1 MRSVTRNPDRLSM
14 LEKSWLVL
22 DAFRPTGG
30 PLRLIE
36 VAERCQLPKTTAYRL
51 LTDLTAIGAV
61 ERRERGYVLGRRLFE
76 LGSTVP
82 LERDLRHAALPFM
95 HDLYEA
101 TRETIHLGVRDGLDV
116 VYVEK
121 LRAHESLALPSR
133 VGGRLPL
140 NCTGV
145 GKALLAYSS
154 QGLIDEVLARP
165 LRRLTAHSIVDAK
178 RLEEAIGQIQVAG
191 LAYEREE
198 AQIGGACIAAPIFRE
213 GTVVAALSVSVP
225 LSRFHPTRLAPAVKT
240 AALGVSRALTRST
253 LR

>member
-1 MRSVTRNPDRLSM
+1 MSSVTRNALSM

-30 PLRLIE
+30 PLRLID
-36 VAERCQLPKTTAYRL
+36 VAERCHLPKTTAFRL
-51 LTDLTAIGAV
+51 LTELTEIGAV
-61 ERRERGYVLGRRLFE
+61 ARRTDGYYLGRRLFE
-76 LGSTVP
+76 LGSIVP

-101 TRETIHLGVRDGLDV
+101 THETIHLGVRDGYDV

-121 LRAHESLALPSR
+121 LRGQSAFSLPSR

-145 GKALLAYSS
+145 GKALLAFS
-154 QGLIDEVLARP
+154 GPDFIDEVLGRP
-165 LRRLTAHSIVDAK
+165 LRRLTAHSLVDPQ
-178 RLEEAIGQIQVAG
+178 RLEEALGQIQAAG

-198 AQIGGACIAAPIFRE
+198 AQLGGACIAAPIFSE
-213 GTVVAALSVSVP
+213 GEVVAALSVSVP
-225 LSRFHPTRLAPAVKT
+225 LGRFHPTRLAPAVKT
-240 AALGVSRALTRST
+240 AALGVSRAMGRS
-253 LR
+253 L

>member
-30 PLRLIE
+30 PIRLMD
-36 VAERCQLPKTTAYRL
+36 VAERCHLPKTTAFRL
-51 LTDLTAIGAV
+51 LTELTEIGAV
-61 ERRERGYVLGRRLFE
+61 ERREHGYYLGRRLFE
-76 LGSTVP
+76 LGSIVP

-101 TRETIHLGVRDGLDV
+101 THETIHLGVRDGLDV

-121 LRAHESLALPSR
+121 IRGHASFSLPSR

-145 GKALLAYSS
+145 GKALLAYSATE
-154 QGLIDEVLARP
+154 LIDEVLARP
-165 LRRLTAHSIVDAK
+165 LRRLTPHSIVDAK
-178 RLEEAIGQIQVAG
+178 RLEEAIGQIQAAG

-198 AQIGGACIAAPIFRE
+198 AQLGGACIAAPIFSD
-213 GTVVAALSVSVP
+213 GAVVAALSVSVP
-225 LSRFHPTRLAPAVKT
+225 LARFHPTRLAPAVKT
-240 AALGVSRALTRST
+240 AALGVSRALARS
-253 LR
+253 L

>member
-30 PLRLIE
+30 PLRLMD
-36 VAERCQLPKTTAYRL
+36 VAQHCHLPKTTAFRL
-51 LTDLTAIGAV
+51 LTELTEIGAV
-61 ERRERGYVLGRRLFE
+61 ARKENGYYLGRRLFE
-76 LGSTVP
+76 LGSIVP

-121 LRAHESLALPSR
+121 IRGHESFSLPSR

-140 NCTGV
+140 TCTGV
-145 GKALLAYSS
+145 GKALLAYS
-154 QGLIDEVLARP
+154 GPEFIEEVLSRP
-165 LRRLTAHSIVDAK
+165 LRRLTPHSIVDPK
-178 RLEEAIGQIQVAG
+178 RLEEVIGQVQASG

-198 AQIGGACIAAPIFRE
+198 AQRGGACIAAPVFS
-213 GTVVAALSVSVP
+213 GGAVVAALSVSVP
-225 LSRFHPTRLAPAVKT
+225 LARFHPTRLAPAVKT
-240 AALGVSRALTRST
+240 AALGVSRALTRSI
-253 LR
+253 